1 MKRSQ
6 KIGQGPPSP
15 LFGQDQKE
23 EQFLLVRPSLMIAWF
38 QVMLNLYIDVPTSI
52 IECFFPHKKFWRVM
66 VVFLNPWII
75 TVDEFVRTYFCPL
88 SILLIMKLRRHF
100 EMLESFLQRSSE
112 LNSKWC
118 QKVYVLY
125 FAILG
130 VKTFLVS
137 FGTERR
143 SKLLHHHNFLVKGLG
158 VHHLWPLKVV
168 SNLHLKKYRHF
179 RPLIFSGSGVRTQNS
194 TTCTKKDGMMQQN
207 WYSWHVK

>member
-1 MKRSQ
+1 M
-6 KIGQGPPSP
+6 
-15 LFGQDQKE
+15 
-23 EQFLLVRPSLMIAWF
+23 A
-38 QVMLNLYIDVPTSI
+38 
-52 IECFFPHKKFWRVM
+52 
-66 VVFLNPWII
+66 VFLNPWII
-75 TVDEFVRTYFCPL
+75 TVDEFVWTYFYPL
-88 SILLIMKLRRHF
+88 SILLIMKLRRPF

-130 VKTFLVS
+130 VKTFFVS
-137 FGTERR
+137 IGTERR

-179 RPLIFSGSGVRTQNS
+179 RPLIFSGSGVCTQNS
-194 TTCTKKDGMMQQN
+194 QRPPMKSFRRRMAWCNKIGTPGT
-207 WYSWHVK
+207 